1 MQVMNGY
8 EAASAIRE
16 LDRPDAK
23 TVKIFACTA
32 NFLRED
38 RERAAESGMDDFLT
52 KPIDVAVLLKKLGE
66 V

>member
-1 MQVMNGY
+1 M
-8 EAASAIRE
+8 
-16 LDRPDAK
+16 
-23 TVKIFACTA
+23 KIFACTA